1 LANSALSNKIIQ
13 DVSRKTVIR
22 EIPED
27 IPLQEEIEIENLNLL
42 IFNAFRATTK
52 KNQLEDSQ
60 TVCIEFNGKT
70 LPEKVIN
77 EKAILSNHT
86 SFQCGCVSNVAVL
99 LDTSVSSVRKTMM
112 ELDKVA
118 HNGRVRP
125 IRKLY

>member
-52 KNQLEDSQ
+52 KTNSR
-60 TVCIEFNGKT
+60 IPK
-70 LPEKVIN
+70 
-77 EKAILSNHT
+77 
-86 SFQCGCVSNVAVL
+86 QCALNSMVKHF
-99 LDTSVSSVRKTMM
+99 RK
-112 ELDKVA
+112 
-118 HNGRVRP
+118 R
-125 IRKLY
+125 